1 MAIAGMETPAVGT
14 IQAILRFLFPETS
27 AVVERRP
34 VEPAPGPGG
43 GAGPTPPENP
53 IAAALRQALEAALR
67 EISSLAIGG
76 AAVAGDVFGSLVQVL
91 DASARGF
98 GATVKIFLQ
107 RAGLHEVADGIDV
120 SGDFL
125 SFLGSLEDAIVDRRR
140 LTAGPLSF
148 EEVLVY
154 ADRLQGLR
162 ACVILGSLVFSI
174 AIQGLSLG
182 QMAGVPGVIIHIA
195 DSVVEEHA
203 RIVSTQLVRKA
214 VGDVLTDG
222 YKQVHR
228 TALLSGGD
236 AAKAYELGIL
246 EDPELVEALARDGF
260 NDRAIQVKTSL
271 ARVARLERAGEV
283 VTRTKKVSLAEAR
296 ILRTAG
302 LYSREEF
309 VHALAAEGFDDATIS
324 KFVSLEERKVAKK
337 PPPGA

>member
-148 EEVLVY
+148 EEG
-154 ADRLQGLR
+154 LQGLR